1 MDRKK
6 KQKKIYNNA
15 KDGLP
20 DKLSQ
25 SSIPEDKEKAEF
37 QPGSF
42 QKETEP
48 LKKEKQQNRLEY
60 GSGYSNNKDGLPDKL
75 PQSSVTKDKE
85 ETEFQPVGFQKEAEP
100 LKKKKQQNR
109 LEYGS
114 GYNNNK
120 DGLPDK
126 LSQSSVTKD
135 KEETDFQPGSFQQE
149 AEPLKKKK
157 QQNRWQQDINYNNT
171 QKPSDNLSGGFNL
184 PLDKELLQP
193 DDSGF
198 MDIKSGVKTANSRIK
213 KSRAMKYFREI
224 QKETEKPD
232 TDKFM
237 QEQGTEKQEVPAKI
251 YNAEKQQQFCEE
263 NLFTEEN
270 IVTGNGFYNDSN
282 GTAHTQKD
290 NYNSTDKKSSYRKKY
305 VKKKYYQNYNNDNS
319 KKKQGYGKTED
330 KNFGKNA
337 GEETGQDRVNSG
349 FSDKDNTFKEDRGC
363 FAGSRKLEKLQKKS
377 EKAGKRLEKAKQKL
391 PKEKYYHWERVFNE
405 ETGKASY
412 VLVAVETEKTYEKAS
427 VLKKSVNKLGTE
439 GRNFIHGKIAET
451 EKENAGV
458 EAAHKTEQASE
469 EFFGFVSGNFGKR
482 GQRIR
487 KKAAR
492 LEKKK
497 IKADNLFLYQKYIEE
512 NPDIQKKAARKKL
525 QKERIKRRYAKA
537 FRNGQMAGSPEEAAV
552 KTKNMAAAVARKLQ
566 EITRVNTAIAVTA
579 SVIFLLFIIVMF
591 SFSSC
596 GAMFADTFTMAM
608 AGTYLSE
615 PAEIDAAELYFTQL
629 EMDLQ
634 ERIDNI
640 PDDYPG
646 YDEYSYNL
654 GEIRHDPFIFI
665 SYLSAVYTEFTAG
678 SVAGETSS
686 LFNSIYNLELE
697 PVTETR
703 TRINFIHYTDPVTG
717 AVTAI
722 PVETEYEVTVLK
734 VTLSVTPLENIVA
747 GRMDTGQEEAFD
759 AYMETKGALQQFS
772 TPLDMDWYSSISSY
786 YGYRKDP
793 VTGHKQL
800 HRGIDISVP
809 EGTAVYA
816 THNGTVSASGYDSI
830 YGSYI
835 VITDSKGFTT
845 KYACL
850 GSVYVSVGQEV
861 TDGTQVGTA
870 GTAAESTESH
880 LHLEMMYNGIYY
892 NPVFYFESMV

>member
-1 MDRKK
+1 MKK
-6 KQKKIYNNA
+6 DHYQ
-15 KDGLP
+15 D
-20 DKLSQ
+20 
-25 SSIPEDKEKAEF
+25 
-37 QPGSF
+37 
-42 QKETEP
+42 
-48 LKKEKQQNRLEY
+48 
-60 GSGYSNNKDGLPDKL
+60 
-75 PQSSVTKDKE
+75 
-85 ETEFQPVGFQKEAEP
+85 
-100 LKKKKQQNR
+100 
-109 LEYGS
+109 
-114 GYNNNK
+114 YNNN
-120 DGLPDK
+120 
-126 LSQSSVTKD
+126 
-135 KEETDFQPGSFQQE
+135 
-149 AEPLKKKK
+149 
-157 QQNRWQQDINYNNT
+157 
-171 QKPSDNLSGGFNL
+171 
-184 PLDKELLQP
+184 
-193 DDSGF
+193 
-198 MDIKSGVKTANSRIK
+198 
-213 KSRAMKYFREI
+213 
-224 QKETEKPD
+224 
-232 TDKFM
+232 
-237 QEQGTEKQEVPAKI
+237 
-251 YNAEKQQQFCEE
+251 
-263 NLFTEEN
+263 
-270 IVTGNGFYNDSN
+270 
-282 GTAHTQKD
+282 
-290 NYNSTDKKSSYRKKY
+290 
-305 VKKKYYQNYNNDNS
+305 
-319 KKKQGYGKTED
+319 KKKQGYDKTED
-330 KNFGKNA
+330 KNSGKNA
-337 GEETGQDRVNSG
+337 GDETGQNNVHSG
-349 FSDKDNTFKEDRGC
+349 FSDKDNTFKEDRDC
-363 FAGSRKLEKLQKKS
+363 FTGSRKLEKLQEKS
-377 EKAGKRLEKAKQKL
+377 EKAEKRLEKAKEKL
-391 PKEKYYHWERVFNE
+391 PKEKHYHWERVFNE

-412 VLVAVETEKTYEKAS
+412 VLVAVETEKTYKKAS
-427 VLKKSVNKLGTE
+427 VPKKAVNKLGTE

-469 EFFGFVSGNFGKR
+469 EFLGFVSGNFGKR

-497 IKADNLFLYQKYIEE
+497 IKADNLFLKQKYIEE
-512 NPDIQKKAARKKL
+512 NPDIQKKSARKKL
-525 QKERIKRRYAKA
+525 QKERIKCRYAKA

-579 SVIFLLFIIVMF
+579 GVIFLLFIIVMF

-634 ERIDNI
+634 ERIDGI

-654 GEIRHDPFIFI
+654 GEIRHDPFTLI

-678 SVAGETSS
+678 SVESETSS
-686 LFNSIYNLELE
+686 LFNSMYNLELE

-703 TRINFIHYTDPVTG
+703 TRTDFIPYTDPVTG
-717 AVTAI
+717 AVTGI
-722 PVETEYEVTVLK
+722 SVETEYEVTVLK
-734 VTLSVTPLENIVA
+734 VTLSVTPLENIVS
-747 GRMDTGQEEAFD
+747 GRMDTGQKEAFD

-772 TPLDMDWYSSISSY
+772 SPLDMDWHGSISSY

-793 VTGHKQL
+793 VTGQRQL

-835 VITDSKGFTT
+835 VITDGMGFTT

-850 GSVYVSVGQEV
+850 GSVYVSAGQEI

-870 GTAAESTESH
+870 GTAAESTGSH

-892 NPVFYFESMV
+892 NPIFYFETMT

>member
-15 KDGLP
+15 KDKLS

-25 SSIPEDKEKAEF
+25 SSIPENKEKTEF

-42 QKETEP
+42 QKET
-48 LKKEKQQNRLEY
+48 K
-60 GSGYSNNKDGLPDKL
+60 
-75 PQSSVTKDKE
+75 
-85 ETEFQPVGFQKEAEP
+85 P
-100 LKKKKQQNR
+100 LKKKKQ
-109 LEYGS
+109 
-114 GYNNNK
+114 K
-120 DGLPDK
+120 
-126 LSQSSVTKD
+126 
-135 KEETDFQPGSFQQE
+135 
-149 AEPLKKKK
+149 
-157 QQNRWQQDINYNNT
+157 NRWQQDVNYNNT
-171 QKPSDNLSGGFNL
+171 PYKPSDNLSGGFSL
-184 PLDKELLQP
+184 PLDKELLQSN
-193 DDSGF
+193 DSSF
-198 MDIKSGVKTANSRIK
+198 MDTNSGVKTANSRIK
-213 KSRAMKYFREI
+213 KSRAMKYF
-224 QKETEKPD
+224 KEMHHEAEKPD

-237 QEQGTEKQEVPAKI
+237 QEQGTEKQEIPAKI
-251 YNAEKQQQFCEE
+251 YNGEEQQQFCEE

-270 IVTGNGFYNDSN
+270 IVTGNDFYNDSP
-282 GTAHTQKD
+282 GEVHTQKD
-290 NYNSTDKKSSYRKKY
+290 AYHDTDKKSSYRKKY
-305 VKKKYYQNYNNDNS
+305 IKKDHYQDYNRG
-319 KKKQGYGKTED
+319 KRKQGYDKTED
-330 KNFGKNA
+330 KNSGKNA
-337 GEETGQDRVNSG
+337 GEETGQDNVYSG
-349 FSDKDNTFKEDRGC
+349 FSDKDNTFKEDRNC
-363 FAGSRKLEKLQKKS
+363 FTGSRKLEKLQEKS
-377 EKAGKRLEKAKQKL
+377 EKAGKRLEKAKEKL
-391 PKEKYYHWERVFNE
+391 PKEKHYHWERVFNE

-412 VLVAVETEKTYEKAS
+412 VLVAVETEKTYKKAS
-427 VLKKSVNKLGTE
+427 VPKKAVSKLGTE
-439 GRNFIHGKIAET
+439 GRNFIHGRIAET

-469 EFFGFVSGNFGKR
+469 EFLGFVSGNFGKR

-492 LEKKK
+492 FEKKK
-497 IKADNLFLYQKYIEE
+497 IKADNLFLNQKYIEE

-566 EITRVNTAIAVTA
+566 EITRINTAIAVTA
-579 SVIFLLFIIVMF
+579 GVIFLLFIIVMF

-634 ERIDNI
+634 ERIDGI

-654 GEIRHDPFIFI
+654 GEIRHDPFTLI

-678 SVAGETSS
+678 SVAGETNS
-686 LFNSIYNLELE
+686 LFNSMYDLELE

-703 TRINFIHYTDPVTG
+703 TRTDFIPYTDPVTG
-717 AVTAI
+717 AVTSI

-734 VTLSVTPLENIVA
+734 VTLSATPLENIVA

-772 TPLDMDWYSSISSY
+772 SPLDMDWHGSKSSY

-793 VTGHKQL
+793 VTGQRQL

-850 GSVYVSVGQEV
+850 GSVYVYVGQEI

-892 NPVFYFESMV
+892 NPLFYFETMT

>member
-6 KQKKIYNNA
+6 KQKKIYNNV
-15 KDGLP
+15 KNKLP

-25 SSIPEDKEKAEF
+25 SSMLENKEKAEF

-48 LKKEKQQNRLEY
+48 LKK
-60 GSGYSNNKDGLPDKL
+60 
-75 PQSSVTKDKE
+75 
-85 ETEFQPVGFQKEAEP
+85 
-100 LKKKKQQNR
+100 KKQQNR
-109 LEYGS
+109 LEYRA
-114 GYNNNK
+114 GYNNTK
-120 DGLPDK
+120 DGLSDRLSQSSIPEDKEKTEFQSGSFQKETEPLKRKKQQNKLEYGAGYNNAKDKLPNK
-126 LSQSSVTKD
+126 LSQSFISENKVKT
-135 KEETDFQPGSFQQE
+135 EFQLGDFQKE
-149 AEPLKKKK
+149 AEPVKKKK
-157 QQNRWQQDINYNNT
+157 QKSRWQQDVNYNNP
-171 QKPSDNLSGGFNL
+171 QYKPLDNLSRGFNL
-184 PLDKELLQP
+184 PLDKELQQSN
-193 DDSGF
+193 DSSF
-198 MDIKSGVKTANSRIK
+198 MDINSGTKSENSRIK
-213 KSRAMKYFREI
+213 KSRAMKYF
-224 QKETEKPD
+224 KEMHHEAEKPD

-237 QEQGTEKQEVPAKI
+237 QEQGTGKQEIPAKT
-251 YNAEKQQQFCEE
+251 YNGEEQQQFCEE

-270 IVTGNGFYNDSN
+270 IVTGNDFYNDSP
-282 GTAHTQKD
+282 GEVHTQKD
-290 NYNSTDKKSSYRKKY
+290 TYHGTDKRASY
-305 VKKKYYQNYNNDNS
+305 VKKCIKKEHCQDYNRS
-319 KKKQGYGKTED
+319 KKKQVYDKTED
-330 KNFGKNA
+330 KNSGKNA
-337 GEETGQDRVNSG
+337 GEETGQDNVHSG
-349 FSDKDNTFKEDRGC
+349 FSDKNNTFKEDRNC
-363 FAGSRKLEKLQKKS
+363 FTGSKKLEKLKEKS
-377 EKAGKRLEKAKQKL
+377 EKAGKRLEKAKEKL
-391 PKEKYYHWERVFNE
+391 PKEKHYHWERVFNE

-412 VLVAVETEKTYEKAS
+412 VLVAVETEKTCKKAS
-427 VLKKSVNKLGTE
+427 VPKKAVNKLGTE

-469 EFFGFVSGNFGKR
+469 EFLGFVSGNLRKR
-482 GQRIR
+482 KYKIR
-487 KKAAR
+487 KKAAG

-497 IKADNLFLYQKYIEE
+497 IKADNLFLNQKYIEE

-552 KTKNMAAAVARKLQ
+552 KTKNMAAVARKLQ

-579 SVIFLLFIIVMF
+579 GVIFLLFIIVMF

-596 GAMFADTFTMAM
+596 GAMFADTFTIAM

-634 ERIDNI
+634 ERIGDI

-654 GEIRHDPFIFI
+654 GEIRHDPFTFI

-686 LFNSIYNLELE
+686 LFNSMYNLELE

-703 TRINFIHYTDPVTG
+703 TRTDFIPYTDPVTG
-717 AVTAI
+717 AVTGI
-722 PVETEYEVTVLK
+722 SVETEYEVTVLK
-734 VTLSVTPLENIVA
+734 VILSATPLENIVS
-747 GRMDTGQEEAFD
+747 GRMDTGQKEAFD

-772 TPLDMDWYSSISSY
+772 SPLDMDWHGSISSY

-793 VTGHKQL
+793 VTGQRQL

-835 VITDSKGFTT
+835 VITDSRGFTT

-850 GSVYVSVGQEV
+850 GSVYVS
-861 TDGTQVGTA
+861 A
-870 GTAAESTESH
+870 G
-880 LHLEMMYNGIYY
+880 
-892 NPVFYFESMV
+892 

>member
-15 KDGLP
+15 KDKLP

-25 SSIPEDKEKAEF
+25 SSMPENKEKTEF

-42 QKETEP
+42 QKETKP
-48 LKKEKQQNRLEY
+48 LKKKKRQNRLEY
-60 GSGYSNNKDGLPDKL
+60 RAGYNNTKDGLSDKL
-75 PQSSVTKDKE
+75 SQSSMTENKE
-85 ETEFQPVGFQKEAEP
+85 KIEFQTGGFQKEAEP
-100 LKKKKQQNR
+100 VKKKKQKNR
-109 LEYGS
+109 L
-114 GYNNNK
+114 
-120 DGLPDK
+120 
-126 LSQSSVTKD
+126 
-135 KEETDFQPGSFQQE
+135 
-149 AEPLKKKK
+149 
-157 QQNRWQQDINYNNT
+157 QQDVNYNNT
-171 QKPSDNLSGGFNL
+171 QYKPPDNLSGGFSL
-184 PLDKELLQP
+184 PLDKELLQSN
-193 DDSGF
+193 DSSF
-198 MDIKSGVKTANSRIK
+198 MDTNSGVKTANSRIK
-213 KSRAMKYFREI
+213 KSRAMKYF
-224 QKETEKPD
+224 KEMHQEAEKPD

-237 QEQGTEKQEVPAKI
+237 QEQGTEKQEIPAKT
-251 YNAEKQQQFCEE
+251 YNGEEQQQFCEE

-270 IVTGNGFYNDSN
+270 IVTGNDFYNDSP
-282 GTAHTQKD
+282 GAVHTQKD
-290 NYNSTDKKSSYRKKY
+290 TYHGTDKKSSYRKKY
-305 VKKKYYQNYNNDNS
+305 IKKDHYQDYNNS
-319 KKKQGYGKTED
+319 KKKQGYDKTED
-330 KNFGKNA
+330 KNPGKNA
-337 GEETGQDRVNSG
+337 GEETGQDNVHSG
-349 FSDKDNTFKEDRGC
+349 FSDKDNTFKEDRNC
-363 FAGSRKLEKLQKKS
+363 FTGSRKLEKLQEKS
-377 EKAGKRLEKAKQKL
+377 EKAGKRLEKAKEKL
-391 PKEKYYHWERVFNE
+391 PKEKHYHWERVFNE

-412 VLVAVETEKTYEKAS
+412 VLVAVETEKTYKKAF
-427 VLKKSVNKLGTE
+427 VPKKAVNKLGTE

-469 EFFGFVSGNFGKR
+469 EFLGFVSGNFGKR

-497 IKADNLFLYQKYIEE
+497 IKADNLFLNQKYIEE
-512 NPDIQKKAARKKL
+512 NPDIPKKAARKKL

-579 SVIFLLFIIVMF
+579 GVIFLLFIIVMF

-608 AGTYLSE
+608 SGTYLSE

-629 EMDLQ
+629 EMDLH
-634 ERIDNI
+634 ERIDGI

-654 GEIRHDPFIFI
+654 GEIRHDPFTLI

-686 LFNSIYNLELE
+686 LFNSMYNLELE
-697 PVTETR
+697 PITETR
-703 TRINFIHYTDPVTG
+703 TRTDFIPYTDPVTG
-717 AVTAI
+717 AVTGI
-722 PVETEYEVTVLK
+722 SVETEYEVTVLK
-734 VTLSVTPLENIVA
+734 VTLSVTSLENIVA
-747 GRMDTGQEEAFD
+747 GRMDTGQKEAFD

-772 TPLDMDWYSSISSY
+772 SPLDMDWHGSISSY

-793 VTGHKQL
+793 VTGQRQL

-835 VITDSKGFTT
+835 VITDSRGFTT

-850 GSVYVSVGQEV
+850 GSVYVSAGQEI

-892 NPVFYFESMV
+892 NPLFYFETMT